1 MTTGNLQLI
10 QNRSQAVQVIHA
22 LRDLC
27 DEKEKSILMPEIRT
41 IVDGISIKTI
51 DSLVPATNRLI
62 SGYLRDHGDFN
73 SSIKDIL
80 FN

>member
-10 QNRSQAVQVIHA
+10 QNRSQAVQVIHT

-62 SGYLRDHGDFN
+62 SAYLREHGDFN

>member
-62 SGYLRDHGDFN
+62 SAYLRDHGDFN

>member
-1 MTTGNLQLI
+1 MKVGNLQLI
-10 QNRSQAVQVIHA
+10 QSRSQAVQVIHT

-62 SGYLRDHGDFN
+62 SCYLRDHGDFN
-73 SSIKDIL
+73 NSVKEKL

>member
-62 SGYLRDHGDFN
+62 SCYLRDHGDFN

>member
-62 SGYLRDHGDFN
+62 SAYLREHGDFN